1 MNTYAKKIEKMSLLK
16 NCQSNPAVSSSND
29 LNKSKSGNV
38 YMNGKQI
45 LKGIC
50 SVLLSFLL
58 VIFSVEPALASS
70 TVELTYPNP
79 DLKTFYSRATGLVTE
94 RKNIVIHTNF
104 RSYDSFP
111 DDLKDLIEQ
120 DRTGHFRINPNA
132 QAVNHVG
139 SITFWAVALGAT
151 CGVLSLPFVEFGVNP
166 IQTSASCAG
175 LGAAG
180 GEIAALF
187 KEFAKHSYIVA
198 INRGDIFLNV
208 VYK

>member
-1 MNTYAKKIEKMSLLK
+1 
-16 NCQSNPAVSSSND
+16 
-29 LNKSKSGNV
+29 
-38 YMNGKQI
+38 MNGKQI
-45 LKGIC
+45 LRRIC
-50 SVLLSFLL
+50 SVLLAFLL
-58 VIFSVEPALASS
+58 IVFTVEPAMAGS
-70 TVELTYPNP
+70 TVELTYPKP
-79 DLKTFYSRATGLVTE
+79 DLKSFHSQAVSLVTE
-94 RKNIVIHTNF
+94 RKNIVIHTKFSN
-104 RSYDSFP
+104 YDSFP

-120 DRTGHFRINPNA
+120 DRTGNFRINPDA

-180 GEIAALF
+180 GEVAALF
-187 KEFAKHSYIVA
+187 KEFAKHSYIVT

-208 VYK
+208 IYK